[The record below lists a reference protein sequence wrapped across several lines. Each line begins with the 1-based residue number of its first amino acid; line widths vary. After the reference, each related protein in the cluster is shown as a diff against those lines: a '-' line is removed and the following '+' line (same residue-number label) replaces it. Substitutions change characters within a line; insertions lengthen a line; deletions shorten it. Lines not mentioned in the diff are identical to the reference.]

1 MKQNVRQVVLDTE
14 TTGRSAETNRIIEI
28 GALELIDRVPSGK
41 TYHVYINPEQAVEE
55 GALRVHGLSNAFLAD
70 KPLFSEVVEPFMD
83 FIHGAELII
92 HNAPFDVGFI
102 DAELKRLAHPV
113 TEIKTVC
120 SILDSLVLARSKHPG
135 QRNSLDALC
144 KRYEV
149 DNSKR
154 AFHGALLDACLLSD
168 VYLRMT
174 GGQNSLFSAKKNTQ
188 KAYPTSD
195 LRKAIT
201 RQDKPVSMVSVS
213 QEALTQHE
221 GFMHKMQGD

>member
-1 MKQNVRQVVLDTE
+1 MKQNIRQVVLDTE

-55 GALRVHGLSNAFLAD
+55 GALRVHGLTNAFLAD
-70 KPLFSEVVEPFMD
+70 KPLFSEVVESFMV
-83 FIHGAELII
+83 FVKGAELII

-102 DAELKRLAHPV
+102 DAELKRLGHPV
-113 TEIKTVC
+113 TEIQTVC
-120 SILDSLVLARSKHPG
+120 GILDSLVLARSKHPG

-174 GGQNSLFSAKKNTQ
+174 GGQNSLFAAKKNTQ
-188 KAYPTSD
+188 KESSTSN
-195 LRKAIT
+195 LRKAIV
-201 RQDKPVSMVSVS
+201 RQDKSPSMVQVPK
-213 QEALTQHE
+213 EALTAHE
-221 GFMHKMQGD
+221 GFMHKILGE